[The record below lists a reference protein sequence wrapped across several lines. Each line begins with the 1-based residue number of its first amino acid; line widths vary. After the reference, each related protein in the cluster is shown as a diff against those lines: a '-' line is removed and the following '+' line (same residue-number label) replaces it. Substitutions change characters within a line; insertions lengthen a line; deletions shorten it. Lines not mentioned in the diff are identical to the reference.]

1 MLPILREPCDE
12 SVIRSLPA
20 AAPCS
25 KRAGRW
31 VLAATT
37 LASSMAFIDGTV
49 VNVALPALQANLN
62 ATIVDVQW
70 VIEAYSLLLAALLL
84 VGGSLG
90 DHYGRRRIFLIGTA
104 LFALASAW
112 CGLAPNTAQLIS
124 ARAAQGLGAA
134 LLVPGSLA
142 IISSSFPE
150 KERGRAIGTWSGFS
164 AITTA
169 VGPVIGGWLIEHI
182 SWRAVFFINIP
193 IALLVIFISLG
204 SVPES
209 SDKESAGLDWR
220 GAIVGTLGLGA
231 LVYGLIESSRLGF
244 GDRSLIAA
252 LSVAIALLALF
263 FIVEARIPHPMLPLS
278 LFRSRMFAG
287 ANLLTFLLYGA
298 LGGTLFFLPLN
309 LIQVQHYSATA
320 AGAAFLPFILIMFL
334 LSRWSGGLVERYG
347 PRLPLV
353 VGPLIAAGGFALFM
367 LPSVGGS
374 YWTNFFPATLV
385 LGLGMAI
392 SVAPLTTTVMNGPTY
407 YDCNEFG
414 CTKPR
419 RDRIGRQQCGC
430 KVGWADR
437 HRCSRNRDA
446 PSFQSRARSA
456 TGGMEC
462 AGIGIAIVAG
472 RAYKARRHGAS
483 RRSRSGHATANS
495 PRGRGI
501 FCFRFQSSHD
511 HWHGVGASRR
521 GYRIDAHRKIER
533 LIAAAPKAAG
543 VTLPAASIHLTVC
556 EFDWRCFSEHQ
567 LHSPDD
573 FVELVLSE
581 FRIRLA
587 KIRPRMEIVHH
598 QLEIV
603 TADVVVQAG
612 NN

>member
-1 MLPILREPCDE
+1 MLPILREPCEE
-12 SVIRSLPA
+12 SVIRSRPA

-112 CGLAPNTAQLIS
+112 CGLAPTTAQLIS

-150 KERGRAIGTWSGFS
+150 NERGRAIGTWSGFS

-209 SDKESAGLDWR
+209 SDKESAAGLDWW

-244 GDRSLIAA
+244 GDRSLVAA
-252 LSVAIALLALF
+252 LVVAIALLALF

-334 LSRWSGGLVERYG
+334 LSRWAGGLVERYG

-353 VGPLIAAGGFALFM
+353 VGPLIAACGFALFM

-374 YWTNFFPATLV
+374 YWTNFFPATVV

-392 SVAPLTTTVMNGPTY
+392 SVAPLTTTVMNSVVQ
-407 YDCNEFG
+407 N
-414 CTKPR
+414 R
-419 RDRIGRQQCGC
+419 
-430 KVGWADR
+430 VGIA
-437 HRCSRNRDA
+437 SGVNNA
-446 PSFQSRARSA
+446 VARSA
-456 TGGMEC
+456 GL
-462 AGIGIAIVAG
+462 IAIAALGIVMLQVFNHALD
-472 RAYKARRHGAS
+472 RRLADWNVPAS
-483 RRSRSGHATANS
+483 VSRSL
-495 PRGRGI
+495 
-501 FCFRFQSSHD
+501 Q
-511 HWHGVGASRR
+511 V
-521 GYRIDAHRKIER
+521 ER
-533 LIAAAPKAAG
+533 TKLADIA
-543 VTLPAASIHLTVC
+543 L
-556 EFDWRCFSEHQ
+556 
-567 LHSPDD
+567 PDD
-573 FVELVLSE
+573 QNPAMRQLIRRAVEESFVSGFRVVMIIGTALS
-581 FRIRLA
+581 LA
-587 KIRPRMEIVHH
+587 GAG
-598 QLEIV
+598 
-603 TADVVVQAG
+603 TALTLIGRSNA
-612 NN
+612 